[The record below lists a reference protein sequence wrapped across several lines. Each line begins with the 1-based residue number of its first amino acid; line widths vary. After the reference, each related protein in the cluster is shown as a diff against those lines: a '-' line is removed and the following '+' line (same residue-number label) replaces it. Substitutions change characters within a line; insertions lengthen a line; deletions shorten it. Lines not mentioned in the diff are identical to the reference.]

1 MIISQVILI
10 VILNSYITFSTVSF
24 QEFKT
29 MEQCQYAAKL
39 IKENAKSIRS
49 IQCINK

>member
-10 VILNSYITFSTVSF
+10 VMMASYGSYSTVTF

-39 IKENAKSIRS
+39 IRESTTYIRA
-49 IQCINK
+49 IQCVNK

>member
-1 MIISQVILI
+1 MIISQVILMAMMA
-10 VILNSYITFSTVSF
+10 SSGGYSTVTF

-39 IKENAKSIRS
+39 IRESATYIRS